1 MAHAITLHV
10 TDDTFIQKESPN
22 IQSGSV
28 ASLQVDNRNLTKEH
42 ITYALFDLSLVPSDA
57 VLDKAVLR
65 FFVNKVTQ
73 AGTLQILVVTQ
84 PWTEKTLT
92 WNTTTAPA
100 SAADPAVKTSIV
112 QADADSYVT
121 IDITHV
127 VQQWVNNPQTNL
139 GLALQGESPA
149 LNIALDSKESTSTSH
164 PMELEVVLESGTC
177 RNTGTPGARGAARGG
192 RARRTRRWVTRGNWR
207 DWAAGTQGPTGC
219 GARAAGAARAPRTH
233 GYSWGAWGRWPTGAA
248 RSPRAQR

>member
-1 MAHAITLHV
+1 MRRPKALIGVLTTLLCLGTGVAHAITLHV

-22 IQSGSV
+22 VQSGSV
-28 ASLQVDNRNLTKEH
+28 ASLQVDNRNLNKEH

-73 AGTLQILVVTQ
+73 AGTMQILVVTR
-84 PWTEKTLT
+84 PWAEKTLT
-92 WNTTTAPA
+92 WNTASPA

-112 QADADSYVT
+112 QADADSYIT

-127 VQQWVNNPQTNL
+127 VQQWVNDPQTNL
-139 GLALQGESPA
+139 GLALRGESPA

-164 PMELEVVLESGTC
+164 PMELEVVLEGGLA
-177 RNTGTPGARGAARGG
+177 GTPGLQGPAGPQGPQGRRRHRPARSD
-192 RARRTRRWVTRGNWR
+192 RARRTHRI
-207 DWAAGTQGPTGC
+207 AG
-219 GARAAGAARAPRTH
+219 
-233 GYSWGAWGRWPTGAA
+233 
-248 RSPRAQR
+248 